1 MSVCQQT
8 SITMLILLLSLHF
21 AAISAL
27 FMAAGWYHN
36 CVLERNVTK
45 CFGRNNYG
53 QLGQGDTNQRG
64 DEPNEMGNHLPGIDL
79 GSNFIPTQI
88 QAGQYHTCAVSRA
101 NKVKCFGANH
111 YGQLGYGDTM
121 NRGNGANQMGDN
133 LLEIDLGSNFKP
145 THVILGYWHTCVVG
159 EGISATNTA
168 KCFGRN
174 NYGQLGYGDTMNRG
188 NGANQMGDNLKEID
202 LGTSFI
208 PMQIA
213 VGQYHTCA
221 VSTENKAKCFG
232 RNYYGQ
238 LGQGDMNQMGD
249 EPNEMGDNLPEIDFG
264 SSFLPTQMIAGQYD
278 TCA

>member
-64 DEPNEMGNHLPGIDL
+64 DEPNEMG
-79 GSNFIPTQI
+79 
-88 QAGQYHTCAVSRA
+88 
-101 NKVKCFGANH
+101 
-111 YGQLGYGDTM
+111 
-121 NRGNGANQMGDN
+121 DN
-133 LLEIDLGSNFKP
+133 LPEIDLGSNFKP

-188 NGANQMGDNLKEID
+188 N
-202 LGTSFI
+202 
-208 PMQIA
+208 
-213 VGQYHTCA
+213 
-221 VSTENKAKCFG
+221 
-232 RNYYGQ
+232 
-238 LGQGDMNQMGD
+238 
-249 EPNEMGDNLPEIDFG
+249 
-264 SSFLPTQMIAGQYD
+264 
-278 TCA
+278 